1 MTFELALPELTTED
15 KQIVR
20 EFLTVR
26 SQPSDYPIVLELLRG
41 KVLPNQLKASFE
53 FLQARGN
60 I

>member
-26 SQPSDYPIVLELLRG
+26 NQASDYPVVLELLRG
-41 KVLPNQLKASFE
+41 KVLPKQLKASFE